1 MLDERRELEIR
12 ERLEKGGM
20 SEAEELSLR
29 EELDGGNKQ
38 DGPGIIDTLAGNVK
52 KSLSAVVD
60 PQNYKYIAKELSN
73 FPPVDKSKFG
83 SKEEIQAATDIA
95 LSALPVTQ
103 VGKAARAL
111 VTGRSA
117 SPVEKLVSE
126 GVAPSLGQKLGGAA
140 KRAEEALTS
149 IPLVG
154 DVIKG
159 SQTRGIESFN
169 RAALNRV
176 LKPIGTELPKN
187 IEVGHRAVDFAH
199 STVSKSYDD
208 ILPKLSGKLDNE
220 LLTGINS
227 VDDIASQLP
236 EAQAKQ
242 LSAIIKNNVLNKF
255 DSSGNISGNALKDS
269 LSRVG
274 KLIRQYG
281 KSENPDHQL
290 ISEALGIVKDSM
302 TGMLQ
307 RLNPKHADTLKGVDE
322 AYANLVRVER
332 AAASLGAK
340 NGVFTPNQLASAVKA
355 SDASLR
361 KTGYARGN
369 ALLQDLAESGQN
381 VLSQTLP
388 DSGTASRLLA
398 PYLVAGGA
406 GYAGSQNI
414 LSPEIAGPIALA
426 AAAFTRPGQA
436 TLSGIGNVLRNQ
448 AVQRSAL
455 GYVANDDL
463 RNLRSLL
470 RLNAE

>member
-12 ERLEKGGM
+12 DRLDKGGI
-20 SEAEELSLR
+20 SEAEELALR
-29 EELDGGNKQ
+29 EELDGGNKE
-38 DGPGIIDTLAGNVK
+38 GPGLIDTAIGNVK
-52 KSLSAVVD
+52 KNLSAVVD
-60 PQNYKYIAKELSN
+60 PETYKYIGRELSN
-73 FPPVDKSKFG
+73 FPPIDKNKTLASP
-83 SKEEIQAATDIA
+83 EEIQATTDIA
-95 LSALPVTQ
+95 LSALPVSQ

-117 SPVEKLVSE
+117 NPVEKLISE
-126 GVAPSLGQKLGGAA
+126 GVVPSLGQKLGGAA
-140 KRAEEALTS
+140 KRVEEALTS
-149 IPLVG
+149 VPLLG

-187 IEVGHRAVDFAH
+187 MEVGHRAVDFAH

-208 ILPKLSGKLDNE
+208 VLPKLSGKLDEE
-220 LLTGINS
+220 LLNGIKS
-227 VDDIASQLP
+227 IDDISSQLP

-255 DSSGNISGNALKDS
+255 DKAGSIDGKALKDS

-290 ISEALGIVKDSM
+290 MSEALGVVKDSM
-302 TGMLQ
+302 SGMLQ
-307 RLNPKHADTLKGVDE
+307 RLNPKHAETLKGVDE

-355 SDASLR
+355 ADASLR

-369 ALLQDLAESGQN
+369 ALMQDLAESGQN

-388 DSGTASRLLA
+388 DSGTATRLLA
-398 PYLVAGGA
+398 PWLVAGGA
-406 GYAGSQNI
+406 GYAGSQNW
-414 LSPEIAGPIALA
+414 LSPEVAAPVALA

-448 AVQRSAL
+448 AVQRAAL
-455 GYVANDDL
+455 ASVANNDL
-463 RNLRSLL
+463 SNLRSLR
-470 RLNAE
+470 RLNAD